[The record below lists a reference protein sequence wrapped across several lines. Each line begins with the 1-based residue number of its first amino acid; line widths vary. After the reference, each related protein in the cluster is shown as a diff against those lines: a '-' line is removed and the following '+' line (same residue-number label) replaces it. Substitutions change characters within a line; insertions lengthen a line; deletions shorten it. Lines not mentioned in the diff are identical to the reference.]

1 MTTSSAATAKA
12 LAEARRRAEALRHD
26 IRRYEEQYYVLDSPT
41 ITDAEFDAL
50 MRELA
55 ALEADHPELVTP
67 ESPTQRVGGRPAEGF
82 ETAEHVTPMLS
93 LDNAYSADELR
104 EFHARTCRAL
114 DLPEDTTLTYVC
126 ELKIDG
132 LSIALTYEDGVLVRG
147 VTRGDG
153 ERGEVVT
160 SNVRVIRS
168 IPLRLKAAAPPVEI
182 RGEVFL
188 PRREF
193 ARMNDEREAAEEAPF
208 ANPRNAASGAIRML
222 DARLV
227 DKRGLRAFTYQ
238 IVPREGDHTDR
249 ESHAETLRTLAAW
262 GCPVEPH
269 WEACQGIAAVIDYC
283 VRWDR
288 ERRSLPFDI
297 DGVVVKL
304 DDLALRV
311 RLGATAKFPRW
322 ATAFK
327 FPTEQARTVLRKIDV
342 NVGRTGRVT
351 PFAVLEP
358 VWLSGTTVGLATLH
372 NEQEIAR
379 RDIREGDTVIIEK
392 GGEIIPKVI
401 GPVLDAAHAD
411 AHAARPK
418 WQMPRECPFCQ
429 SVLVK
434 PDEEVIWR
442 CENVSCPAR
451 IRRGLQHFC
460 SRRAMNIEGVGESAI
475 DQLVS
480 GGLVRDYA
488 DLYALSAEQLAG
500 LTSTSRSADGKEIT
514 RRFGEKNAAKVVA
527 EIDKSRR
534 AGLSRVL
541 YGIGIRHVGEGGASA
556 LARAFGSLDALRAAS
571 LEQLEV
577 VPDVGPVV
585 AGAVREFFDEPRNAV
600 LLERLAAA
608 GVDMTAPMNAAAI
621 LPQIFAGLTIVLTG
635 TLETMT
641 RDQATEAVTGR
652 GGKVSGSVS
661 KKTAFVVAG
670 AEAGSKLDKA
680 QALGVEVLTEDQF
693 LARIRSS

>member
-1 MTTSSAATAKA
+1 MTTSSAATA
-12 LAEARRRAEALRHD
+12 RTRAEALHTE
-26 IRRYEEQYYVLDSPT
+26 IRRHEELYYVHDNPEL
-41 ITDAEFDAL
+41 TDAEFDAL
-50 MRELA
+50 MRELRE
-55 ALEADHPELVTP
+55 LEEAHPELISP

-82 ETAEHVTPMLS
+82 DTAEHVVPMLS
-93 LDNAYSADELR
+93 LENAYSADELR

-114 DLPEDTTLTYVC
+114 GCPEGETLTYIC

-132 LSIALTYEDGVLVRG
+132 LSIALTYENGVLVRA

-160 SNVRVIRS
+160 SNARVIRS
-168 IPLRLKAAAPPVEI
+168 IPLRVKGDVPPVEV

-193 ARMNDEREAAEEAPF
+193 ERMNEEREAEEEAAF

-238 IVPREGDHTDR
+238 IVPREGDHKDR
-249 ESHAETLRTLAAW
+249 ESHADSLRTLEAW

-269 WEACQGIAAVIDYC
+269 WEQCDGIEAVIAYC
-283 VRWDR
+283 DRWQT
-288 ERRSLPFDI
+288 ERKTLPFDI

-304 DDLALRV
+304 NDLALREK
-311 RLGATAKFPRW
+311 LGATAKFPRW
-322 ATAFK
+322 ATAYK
-327 FPTEQARTVLRKIDV
+327 FPTEQAQTRLRRIET

-358 VWLSGTTVGLATLH
+358 VWLSGTTVSMATLH

-401 GPVLDAAHAD
+401 GPVIVDGE
-411 AHAARPK
+411 ARSAP
-418 WQMPRECPFCQ
+418 WVMPTTCKFCG
-429 SVLVK
+429 STLVK

-451 IRRGLQHFC
+451 IRRGLEHFA
-460 SRRAMNIEGVGESAI
+460 SRKAMRIEGIGESVI
-475 DQLVS
+475 DQLVAT
-480 GGLVRDYA
+480 GLVRDYA
-488 DLYALSAEQLAG
+488 DLYRLTVTQLAE
-500 LTSTSRSADGKEIT
+500 LQSTSKRGDKDIT
-514 RRFGEKNAAKVVA
+514 RKFGEKNATKVVS
-527 EIDKSRR
+527 EIQKSKS
-534 AGLSRVL
+534 AGLARVL
-541 YGIGIRHVGEGGASA
+541 YAIGIRHVGEGGATA
-556 LARAFGSLDALRAAS
+556 LARAFGNIGALIAATQD
-571 LEQLEV
+571 QLEV

-585 AGAVREFFDEPRNAV
+585 AKSVRDFLDQPSNVE
-600 LLERLAAA
+600 LLDRLAEA
-608 GVDMTAPMNAAAI
+608 GVDMTAPMTSEAI
-621 LPQIFAGLTIVLTG
+621 EPQTLSGQTIVLTG
-635 TLETMT
+635 TLPTLSRE
-641 RDQATEAVTGR
+641 QATELIVAR

-670 AEAGSKLDKA
+670 EEAGSKLDKA
-680 QALGVEVLTEDQF
+680 QALGIEVLDEAQF
-693 LARIRSS
+693 LSRIRST